1 MTFEQTLI
9 ISILS
14 AVVAGAL
21 SIVGVVLTL
30 RQNNKQLIIER
41 RERREEKV
49 QKIWDTRPELEIVDY
64 KQFEIENYSAEHLLY
79 NKDCIFDCIMF
90 RYKDVTESK
99 DADFV
104 VVEYTLKNIGAEMI
118 EYLDF
123 VPLQRGLYC
132 LDLKKYYKKEKFD
145 IELFKD
151 KATKCMTYYEDKIRQ
166 GDTKVIRVAYLKDKQ
181 PINFPTISCCIA
193 YKSFNKK
200 YWRQNFYVPSKTLE
214 ESVLISEQE
223 YNELTT
229 RVE

>member
-21 SIVGVVLTL
+21 SIIGVVLTL
-30 RQNNKQLIIER
+30 RQNNKQITLDRKER
-41 RERREEKV
+41 DSERV

-79 NKDCIFDCIMF
+79 NKDCIFDCMMMRHVDIL
-90 RYKDVTESK
+90 ESK

-123 VPLQRGLYC
+123 VPLQRGLFFA
-132 LDLKKYYKKEKFD
+132 DLKKYYKKEKFD

-151 KATKCMTYYEDKIRQ
+151 KATKCITYYEDKIRQ

-181 PINFPTISCCIA
+181 PKNFPTISCCIA

-200 YWRQNFYVPSKTLE
+200 YWRQNFHVPSKTLE

-223 YNELTT
+223 YNQLTT

>member
-21 SIVGVVLTL
+21 SIIGVVLTL

-79 NKDCIFDCIMF
+79 NKDCIFDCIMLRF
-90 RYKDVTESK
+90 KDMTESK

-104 VVEYTLKNIGAEMI
+104 VVEYTLKNIGTD
-118 EYLDF
+118 LD
-123 VPLQRGLYC
+123 
-132 LDLKKYYKKEKFD
+132 
-145 IELFKD
+145 
-151 KATKCMTYYEDKIRQ
+151 
-166 GDTKVIRVAYLKDKQ
+166 
-181 PINFPTISCCIA
+181 
-193 YKSFNKK
+193 
-200 YWRQNFYVPSKTLE
+200 
-214 ESVLISEQE
+214 
-223 YNELTT
+223 
-229 RVE
+229 